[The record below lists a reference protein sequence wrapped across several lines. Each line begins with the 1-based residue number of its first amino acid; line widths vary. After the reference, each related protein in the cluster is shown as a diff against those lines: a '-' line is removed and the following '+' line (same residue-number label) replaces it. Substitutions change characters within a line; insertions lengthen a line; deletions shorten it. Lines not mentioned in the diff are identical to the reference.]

1 MKSDVRLRLFESRTG
16 LPCLQRTG
24 LRIHFFHFNM
34 SIHAAPALPVKAVI
48 STIYGTLL
56 DNGPAPADANTAW
69 TRLWR
74 EKLQR
79 PPRTPL
85 AEFNRAADLALQTEA
100 NILNVRGVENP
111 APYWPAVAEQ
121 LLPELQ
127 GLSPESVADFL
138 YTHAQLR
145 RSVRLKPGADATLR
159 ALESR
164 EVLLGLISNAHPH
177 TPVELALAL
186 HAPYAPVESFLPV
199 AAAHGAFTG
208 DTAAR
213 ELEIFTA
220 PLCFWSYSHGF
231 GKPNLHAFQHVATRL
246 RARRIAADEVLMVGC
261 DDLNDLQPARRF
273 GWRTWHITADAPAQP
288 GAGSWA
294 DLAGSLGL
302 SIPSH
307 ETTISKK
314 KSTCTS

>member
-1 MKSDVRLRLFESRTG
+1 
-16 LPCLQRTG
+16 
-24 LRIHFFHFNM
+24 M
-34 SIHAAPALPVKAVI
+34 SIYAAPALPVKAVI

-56 DNGPAPADANTAW
+56 ENGPAPADADTAW

-79 PPRTPL
+79 PPRTSL
-85 AEFNRAADLALQTEA
+85 REFNRAADLALQAEA
-100 NILNVRGVENP
+100 NILMVRGVENP

-127 GLSPESVADFL
+127 ELSPESVADFL

-145 RSVRLKPGADATLR
+145 RSVRLKPGADTILR
-159 ALESR
+159 ALDFR
-164 EVLLGLISNAHPH
+164 DVLLGLISNAHPY

-186 HAPYAPVESFLPV
+186 HAPYASVESFLPV

-246 RARRIAADEVLMVGC
+246 RARRIAANEVLMVGC
-261 DDLNDLQPARRF
+261 DELNDLQPARRF
-273 GWRTWHITADAPAQP
+273 GWRTWRITTDGPAQP

-302 SIPSH
+302 SVAPG
-307 ETTISKK
+307 ETKISTT
-314 KSTCTS
+314 STCTN